1 MQLLAA
7 SPYVK
12 NGSGVFNTMSNN
24 TDKDLFKLLGKFEQQ
39 QKMPPVESWNP
50 EVEGEID
57 INIDSQGRWF
67 HEGGH
72 FDRQDLAR
80 MFASILRREGD
91 DYYLVTPAEKLK
103 IRVEDVPFS
112 IVLMKC
118 DAVSSQQQLSFMTSL
133 GDEVIVNESNK
144 IEFRTSSNGD
154 QIPYIEVR
162 NGLWGKLNQSTY
174 YELMNLVQESP
185 EGFFVNSCGCDFRI
199 SA

>member
-1 MQLLAA
+1 
-7 SPYVK
+7 
-12 NGSGVFNTMSNN
+12 MSNSS
-24 TDKDLFKLLGKFEQQ
+24 DKDLFKLLGKFEQQ
-39 QKMPPVESWNP
+39 QKMPPVESWQP

-91 DYYLVTPAEKLK
+91 DYFLVTPVEKLK

-118 DAVSSQQQLSFMTSL
+118 DTVSGQQQLTFMTSL
-133 GDEVIVNESNK
+133 GDEVIANESNG
-144 IEFRTSSNGD
+144 IEFRA
-154 QIPYIEVR
+154 
-162 NGLWGKLNQSTY
+162 
-174 YELMNLVQESP
+174 
-185 EGFFVNSCGCDFRI
+185 NSMVIRCLILKSATACGV
-199 SA
+199 S